1 MQKPVEVESALPP
14 APSTGLFIAT
24 GRRKTAVARV
34 RVTPGSG
41 KITVNG
47 RPYEEYFK
55 LEMTR
60 GVVLDAL
67 NVTKTTKTL
76 DVTAS
81 IAGGGPHGQ
90 ADAARL
96 GIARALV
103 KADARFE
110 PVLREHRFLT
120 RDSRKVER
128 KKYGR
133 AGARRRFQ
141 FSKR

>member
-1 MQKPVEVESALPP
+1 MQQAAAVESALPP
-14 APSTGLFIAT
+14 APSSGLFLGT

-34 RVTPGSG
+34 RVTAGSG

-47 RPYEEYFK
+47 RPFDQYFT
-55 LEMTR
+55 LEQTR

-67 NVTKTTKTL
+67 NVTKTTKQL

-81 IAGGGPHGQ
+81 ISGGGTHGQ

-110 PVLREHRFLT
+110 PVLRENRFLT